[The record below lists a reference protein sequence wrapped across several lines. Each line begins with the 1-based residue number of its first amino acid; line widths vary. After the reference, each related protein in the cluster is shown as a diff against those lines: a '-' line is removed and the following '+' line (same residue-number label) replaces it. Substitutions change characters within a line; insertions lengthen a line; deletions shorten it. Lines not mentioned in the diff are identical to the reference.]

1 MSAYS
6 EKSPPLE
13 LDPLIKNELQKR
25 TFSEIDKYDEE
36 LINEQKKIIATSS
49 SNEQKNII
57 ASSSSNDPFMKLVE
71 IKNIATDVFYRNIF
85 TICSILLLIVFI
97 MIIINDVIFYYSFIK
112 SKLV

>member
-6 EKSPPLE
+6 EKSPSLE

-36 LINEQKKIIATSS
+36 LI
-49 SNEQKNII
+49 NEQKNII

>member
-6 EKSPPLE
+6 EKSLPLE
-13 LDPLIKNELQKR
+13 LDPVIKNELQKR
-25 TFSEIDKYDEE
+25 TLSEIDKYDEE
-36 LINEQKKIIATSS
+36 RIQA
-49 SNEQKNII
+49 QKNII

-85 TICSILLLIVFI
+85 TICAILLLIVFI

-112 SKLV
+112 SKLI

>member
-13 LDPLIKNELQKR
+13 LDPVIKNELQKR
-25 TFSEIDKYDEE
+25 TLSEIDKYDEE
-36 LINEQKKIIATSS
+36 RIQA
-49 SNEQKNII
+49 QKNII

>member
-13 LDPLIKNELQKR
+13 LDSLIKNELQKR

-36 LINEQKKIIATSS
+36 LINEQKKIIAT
-49 SNEQKNII
+49 
-57 ASSSSNDPFMKLVE
+57 SSSNDPFMKLVE

>member
-36 LINEQKKIIATSS
+36 LI
-49 SNEQKNII
+49 NEQKNII

-97 MIIINDVIFYYSFIK
+97 MIIINDVLFYYSFIK

>member
-1 MSAYS
+1 MNANL

-13 LDPLIKNELQKR
+13 LDPIIKNELQKR

-36 LINEQKKIIATSS
+36 LIQAQKNIIATSS
-49 SNEQKNII
+49 TS
-57 ASSSSNDPFMKLVE
+57 DPFMRLVE

-85 TICSILLLIVFI
+85 TICVILLLIVFI
-97 MIIINDVIFYYSFIK
+97 MIVINDVIFYYSFVK

>member
-25 TFSEIDKYDEE
+25 TFSEINKYDEE
-36 LINEQKKIIATSS
+36 LI
-49 SNEQKNII
+49 NEQKNII

>member
-6 EKSPPLE
+6 EKSLPLE

-36 LINEQKKIIATSS
+36 LINEQK
-49 SNEQKNII
+49 NII
-57 ASSSSNDPFMKLVE
+57 ASSSSNDPFMKIVE

-112 SKLV
+112 SKSV

>member
-6 EKSPPLE
+6 EKSLPLE
-13 LDPLIKNELQKR
+13 LDPVIKNELQKR
-25 TFSEIDKYDEE
+25 TLSEIDKYDEE
-36 LINEQKKIIATSS
+36 RIQA
-49 SNEQKNII
+49 QKNII

-85 TICSILLLIVFI
+85 TICAILLLIVFI

>member
-1 MSAYS
+1 MSVYS

-13 LDPLIKNELQKR
+13 LDPVIKNELQKR
-25 TFSEIDKYDEE
+25 TLSEIDKYDEE
-36 LINEQKKIIATSS
+36 LINEQKKIIAT
-49 SNEQKNII
+49 
-57 ASSSSNDPFMKLVE
+57 SSSNDPFMKLVE

>member
-25 TFSEIDKYDEE
+25 TLSEIDKYDEE
-36 LINEQKKIIATSS
+36 RIQA
-49 SNEQKNII
+49 QKNII

-85 TICSILLLIVFI
+85 TICAILLLIVFI

-112 SKLV
+112 SKLI